1 MRLDTKFSPQNTA
14 FNSFFEPSN
23 STFNAKFNANF
34 SYIGGEKY
42 EGNYE
47 VVPKIQEQK
56 LLTKNKLLTDDVT
69 IKSIPVVKVSNTS
82 GGNTVII
89 GG

>member
-1 MRLDTKFSPQNTA
+1 MRLDSKFSTQNTT
-14 FNSFFEPSN
+14 FNSFFAPSN
-23 STFNAKFNANF
+23 STFNANF

-42 EGNYE
+42 EGDYE

-56 LLTKNKLLTDDVT
+56 LPTKNKLLTNDVT
-69 IKSIPVVKVSNTS
+69 IKPIQVVKVSNTS

>member
-1 MRLDTKFSPQNTA
+1 MRLDSKFSPQNTA
-14 FNSFFEPSN
+14 FNSFFETRN

-42 EGNYE
+42 DGIYE
-47 VVPKIQEQK
+47 IVPKIQEQK
-56 LLTKNKLLTDDVT
+56 LLTKNKLLTEDMV
-69 IKSIPVVKVSNTS
+69 IKSIPIIKVSNTS

>member
-1 MRLDTKFSPQNTA
+1 MRLDSKFAPKHTT
-14 FNSFFEPSN
+14 FNSFFAPSN
-23 STFNAKFNANF
+23 STFDANF
-34 SYIGGEKY
+34 SYVGGEKY
-42 EGNYE
+42 EGIYE

>member
-1 MRLDTKFSPQNTA
+1 MRLESKFSQ
-14 FNSFFEPSN
+14 PSN

-34 SYIGGEKY
+34 SYVGGEKY

-47 VVPKIQEQK
+47 IVPKVQEQK
-56 LLTKNKLLTDDVT
+56 LPTKNKLLTDDVT
-69 IKSIPVVKVSNTS
+69 IKSIPVVKVSNAS

>member
-1 MRLDTKFSPQNTA
+1 MRPDSKLAPQHTT
-14 FNSFFEPSN
+14 FNSFFAPSN
-23 STFNAKFNANF
+23 STFDANF
-34 SYIGGEKY
+34 SYVGGEKY
-42 EGNYE
+42 EGIYE

-69 IKSIPVVKVSNTS
+69 IKPIPVVKVSNTS